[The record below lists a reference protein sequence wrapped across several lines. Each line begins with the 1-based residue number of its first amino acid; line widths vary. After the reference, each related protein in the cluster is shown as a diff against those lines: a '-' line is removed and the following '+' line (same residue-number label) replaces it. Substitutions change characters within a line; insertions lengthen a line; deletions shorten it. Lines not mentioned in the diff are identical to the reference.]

1 MDRPPSSARS
11 TSSSDSSKL
20 ISSTLLST
28 QRSTMRQRISG
39 RPASTAIGVSISP
52 LLVILTASKTSSRI
66 RNKIHAP
73 GSRFVIS
80 TGLRISTSTLP
91 KSFILNPSAP
101 MTTLTLKLDTLY
113 AACSPELGVLSFGG
127 CRDEALNNL
136 TDEIRLRHKETEST
150 TGDGKQSH
158 V

>member
-1 MDRPPSSARS
+1 
-11 TSSSDSSKL
+11 
-20 ISSTLLST
+20 
-28 QRSTMRQRISG
+28 
-39 RPASTAIGVSISP
+39 
-52 LLVILTASKTSSRI
+52 
-66 RNKIHAP
+66 
-73 GSRFVIS
+73 
-80 TGLRISTSTLP
+80 
-91 KSFILNPSAP
+91 